1 MRRRPPTS
9 ISPSRRLPDPT
20 AFRPPRRCA
29 ASPPPPPP
37 DLDRRMGGV
46 RSRGRQRRAA
56 LVGVL
61 TAVIVGAAL
70 VVVHPGSTD
79 PSNLETASEPG
90 GGTPPS
96 DPVALPTG
104 SLISSQIGIAQVGP
118 QNMAI
123 VHDRPR
129 SEEHTSELQS
139 LMRTS

>member
-1 MRRRPPTS
+1 MPDLDSAIDELRR
-9 ISPSRRLPDPT
+9 
-20 AFRPPRRCA
+20 FA
-29 ASPPPPPP
+29 ASPPSPPP
-37 DLDRRMGGV
+37 DLDRIMGRV

-118 QNMAI
+118 QSMAI
-123 VHDRPR
+123 VHDRPTALAFNVGG
-129 SEEHTSELQS
+129 SQLVAQADAATDG
-139 LMRTS
+139 TA